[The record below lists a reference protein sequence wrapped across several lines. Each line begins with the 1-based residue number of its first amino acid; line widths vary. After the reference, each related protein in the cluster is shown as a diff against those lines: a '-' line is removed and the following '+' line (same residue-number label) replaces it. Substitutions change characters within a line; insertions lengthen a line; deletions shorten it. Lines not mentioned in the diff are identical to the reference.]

1 MLWPKLLAIPIA
13 RGRAVMSETPP
24 GVNGTIIVMG
34 RSGNPWAWT
43 VATVA
48 KATVLRE
55 ILIQL
60 SNFIYNSFD
69 HNQNAIL
76 AWF

>member
-1 MLWPKLLAIPIA
+1 
-13 RGRAVMSETPP
+13 MSETPP
-24 GVNGTIIVMG
+24 GVKGTIIVMG

-48 KATVLRE
+48 KASVLRE
-55 ILIQL
+55 ILIQR

-69 HNQNAIL
+69 HNEYAIL
-76 AWF
+76 TGF